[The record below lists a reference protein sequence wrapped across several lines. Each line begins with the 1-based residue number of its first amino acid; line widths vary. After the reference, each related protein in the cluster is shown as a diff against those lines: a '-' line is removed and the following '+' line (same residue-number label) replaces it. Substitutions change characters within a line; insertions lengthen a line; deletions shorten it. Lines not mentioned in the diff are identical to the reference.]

1 MSAAMARNLETW
13 MPLLLS
19 AAVQTIELMLIAYA
33 IGLVAGAFL
42 VAMRLSTRRWL
53 AATAGAYVT
62 AIRGTPALAQLFFI
76 YFGLAE
82 LGLVM
87 SSYQAAIIGLGAN
100 AAAYV
105 AEIYRA
111 GIESI
116 PRGQVEA
123 ARAIGMR
130 TPMVYRYVVIP
141 QMVTVVLPPLCNQG
155 IVLLKETSVA
165 SLIAAPELML
175 RTRELV
181 AESYMPLELYVIAA
195 LMYFALAFPL
205 AQAVRLLEQRLR
217 HPR

>member
-1 MSAAMARNLETW
+1 MRHLDTW
-13 MPLLLS
+13 LPLLVAS
-19 AAVQTIELMLIAYA
+19 ALQTIELMLLAFA
-33 IGLVAGAFL
+33 IGLAGGVAL
-42 VAMRLSTRRWL
+42 VAMRLSPWRWVMRL
-53 AATAGAYVT
+53 AVAYVT

-87 SSYQAAIIGLGAN
+87 SSYQAAVIGLGAN

-123 ARAIGMR
+123 ARSIGMR
-130 TPMVYRYVVIP
+130 RLQVYRYVIIP

-181 AESYMPLELYVIAA
+181 AEYYMPMELYVIAG
-195 LMYFALAFPL
+195 LGYFVLAFPL
-205 AQAVRLLEQRLR
+205 AQMVRLLETRLA

>member
-1 MSAAMARNLETW
+1 MARNLETW